1 MRNYIILNGQ
11 NSNEITGLLIQ
22 SLPPISQPKIRTNIE
37 EIDGRDGDIITKLGY
52 SAYNKKITI
61 GLYGDYDVDGVIA
74 YFTNNQSGQVTFSN
88 EPDKYYNYEILDEI
102 DFERLIRFKT
112 ATVTMHIQP
121 FKYSN
126 VETVKTFTITNE
138 TSLNIRN
145 NGNYIS
151 KPVIT
156 ITGTGTINLSLNNE
170 QLFVINIGDT
180 STQIALD
187 INNMNA
193 YNPTNN
199 VFMNRSVTGNYD
211 NFVLNVGSNTISWT
225 GTITQIAI
233 SNYSRWI

>member
-1 MRNYIILNGQ
+1 MRNYIVLNNQ

-22 SLPPISQPKIRTNIE
+22 NLPPISQPKIRTQIE

-52 SAYNKKITI
+52 SAYNKEITI
-61 GLYGDYDVDGVIA
+61 GLYGDYDVDQVIA

-88 EPDKYYNYEILDEI
+88 EIDKYYNYEILEQI
-102 DFERLIRFKT
+102 DFERLIRYKT
-112 ATVTMHIQP
+112 ATVTFHIQP

-126 VETVKTFTITNE
+126 VESLKSFAITSQ
-138 TSLNIRN
+138 TSINIRN
-145 NGNYIS
+145 TGNYVS
-151 KPVIT
+151 KPLIT

-170 QLFVINIGDT
+170 QLFVIDLGET

-187 INNMNA
+187 IANMNA

-211 NFVLNVGSNTISWT
+211 NFVLNVGLNTISWT
-225 GTITQIAI
+225 GTITQITI
-233 SNYSRWI
+233 NNYSRWI